1 MDLLRAQIAFVSTRG
16 SDAPAMLLRAADRL
30 APLSHPLACETY
42 LEALAAAMFAGR
54 LALPGGTMLDVAMS
68 VKAGLH
74 PSPAN
79 GLELLLEAIATLIT
93 ESFEAFVPMLHR
105 SFRAFDAG
113 GMPVDEQVRWKW
125 LPTIFSAHVWDD
137 ASWLA
142 ICAPHVRIAR
152 ETGARGL
159 YLRTGMDNLPAQKL
173 YESCG
178 WVRNSFFSLFNQS
191 LSNHEIGFS
200 AGRLQRGNEPDMV
213 ARFTKCAQP
222 L

>member
-1 MDLLRAQIAFVSTRG
+1 
-16 SDAPAMLLRAADRL
+16 
-30 APLSHPLACETY
+30 ETY

-137 ASWLA
+137 FSWLA
-142 ICAPHVRIAR
+142 ICAPPEGRW
-152 ETGARGL
+152 TGRFEEKRGDEEL
-159 YLRTGMDNLPAQKL
+159 DDKGNRRPA
-173 YESCG
+173 
-178 WVRNSFFSLFNQS
+178 
-191 LSNHEIGFS
+191 H
-200 AGRLQRGNEPDMV
+200 A
-213 ARFTKCAQP
+213 
-222 L
+222 